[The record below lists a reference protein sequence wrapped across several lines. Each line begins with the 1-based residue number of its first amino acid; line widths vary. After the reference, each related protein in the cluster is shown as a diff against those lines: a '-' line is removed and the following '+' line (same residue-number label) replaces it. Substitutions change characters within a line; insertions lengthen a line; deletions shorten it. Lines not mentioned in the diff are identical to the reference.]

1 MMIKY
6 HAVYKERRIFMG
18 YLLKNAT
25 VFTDNEFKKTDIFI
39 EDNIIVSV
47 GAGCYKDSVSF
58 DFNNLFIFPGFTD
71 VHVHL
76 REP

>member
-1 MMIKY
+1 
-6 HAVYKERRIFMG
+6 MG

-47 GAGCYKDSVSF
+47 GAGCYNDSVSF
-58 DFNNLFIFPGFTD
+58 DFNNFFL
-71 VHVHL
+71 
-76 REP
+76 